1 MSLLCLSSHWS
12 NWRNTPLVN
21 SEQWPTVLCK
31 STQWFSTTFPRVAIF
46 KTGQAIQYWKSMC
59 LKQLNLGSFC
69 ANLHTKLKSV
79 SQMAIHTFYGTG
91 VLPIVPMVP
100 GDIGRAALRNLHQR
114 KSPRWRNDTRQYL
127 KQRIH
132 PQVFDAWKKRNKQ
145 WSERKHERLCIEM
158 LDVWRTTYIAFQFP
172 GNFREHTST
181 ALHLELESLKILTA
195 PRTFPYI

>member
-1 MSLLCLSSHWS
+1 M
-12 NWRNTPLVN
+12 LVLR
-21 SEQWPTVLCK
+21 SVL
-31 STQWFSTTFPRVAIF
+31 FSIFRPITLWAFPRVAIF

-79 SQMAIHTFYGTG
+79 SQMTIHTFYGSG

-114 KSPRWRNDTRQYL
+114 KFPRWRNDTRQYL

-132 PQVFDAWKKRNKQ
+132 PQVFDAWKKGTS
-145 WSERKHERLCIEM
+145 SEVKENMRGFALKCLMCGEQHILHSN
-158 LDVWRTTYIAFQFP
+158 FQ

-195 PRTFPYI
+195 DVPPKCGL